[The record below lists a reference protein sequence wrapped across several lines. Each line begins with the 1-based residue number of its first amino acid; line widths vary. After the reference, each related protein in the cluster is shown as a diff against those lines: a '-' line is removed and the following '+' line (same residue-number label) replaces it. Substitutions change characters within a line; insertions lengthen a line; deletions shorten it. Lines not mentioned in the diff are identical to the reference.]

1 MSYFNSPGIQEETYA
16 VSKIQKKPVAVPGKK
31 KRTCGTQSAN
41 LDLCRQRKV
50 KCDGE
55 LPCSS
60 CKNYKKLIQ
69 KKDCCYSRSA
79 LEDGGSKVKQ
89 ALEQGTLNP
98 ESLDTPNSP
107 YGAGLYD
114 YNRNRN
120 AFIDNSE
127 IMNHLTS
134 LSFLYDCGYS
144 VMSNYQLAIPIQ
156 RQTPISKNLASAMG
170 FNSLFYSTLYD
181 LFPDG
186 AAPFHERQ
194 RLAESFMIDIRNI
207 KALPEYDSNQELCD
221 DFRALL
227 LQAAGHYNLGNPEQA
242 RELLDKTYR
251 LGKLYGVFSIEEL
264 NFSSRIQ
271 LHRDSPMK
279 GSVQELELIERI
291 CIWQYYL
298 KLDTEFAM
306 VTGYKFIIED
316 QLPDI
321 LLPSHSD
328 IQKRNISPS
337 FDLGRNTYWSSCSW
351 SPAFDS
357 CKEACMLVLKDYDNP
372 GFQAQNDLKLYNYFR
387 QIIKFSRRKLYEN
400 PQSND
405 PMIRKDFHNYVLT
418 TMLHFP
424 TDYILIGS
432 LSDFAYGIPEKKP
445 YAGAMKSRSGYEF
458 YTTILS
464 MFCYIHLS
472 GAQLNESTYFAL
484 ENNGAEMY
492 SSKDIL
498 FATLRALAYLLDSVK
513 VHTTAESQYAAA
525 KYPSDVFQQCINS
538 HPNPTLQSPYLVNL
552 QVAFN
557 IYYISAST
565 LITFQSTYSKESEL
579 RRVVDVV
586 KASIIPHLQ
595 NIGMIW
601 PTSNQYSTE
610 LVRLVSSIKQNSLF
624 A

>member
-1 MSYFNSPGIQEETYA
+1 MSFFNSPGMQDDTYSVA
-16 VSKIQKKPVAVPGKK
+16 KIQKKPVAVPGKK
-31 KRTCGTQSAN
+31 KRTCGTNSFN

-79 LEDGGSKVKQ
+79 MEDGGSKVKQ

-107 YGAGLYD
+107 YGAGLFD
-114 YNRNRN
+114 YNRSK
-120 AFIDNSE
+120 NSFVE
-127 IMNHLTS
+127 NPDIMNHLTS
-134 LSFLYDCGYS
+134 ISFLYDCGYS

-156 RQTPISKNLASAMG
+156 RQTPISRNLSRAMC
-170 FNSLFYSTLYD
+170 FNSIFYSTLYE

-186 AAPFHERQ
+186 GAQFHERQ

-227 LQAAGHYNLGNPEQA
+227 LQAQGHYNLGNPEQA

-264 NFSSRIQ
+264 NFSSHVQ
-271 LHRDSPMK
+271 LNRDSPMK

-291 CIWQYYL
+291 CIWEYYL

-316 QLPDI
+316 QMPDI
-321 LLPSHSD
+321 LLPSHPD

-337 FDLGRNTYWSSCSW
+337 FDLGRNTFWANCSW
-351 SPAFDS
+351 SPTFDS
-357 CKEACMLVLKDYDNP
+357 CKESCMLVLKDYDNP
-372 GFQAQNDLKLYNYFR
+372 AFQAQNDLKQYNYFR

-400 PQSND
+400 PQTND
-405 PMIRKDFHNYVLT
+405 PIIRKDFHQYILNSL
-418 TMLHFP
+418 MRFP
-424 TDYILIGS
+424 TDFS
-432 LSDFAYGIPEKKP
+432 LLTSLADFAYGSQEQKP
-445 YAGAMKSRSGYEF
+445 YSGAMKSRSGYEF
-458 YTTILS
+458 YTNCLA

-472 GAQLNESTYFAL
+472 GAQLNESTYFSL
-484 ENNGAEMY
+484 EIGGAEMY
-492 SSKDIL
+492 SSKDVL

-525 KYPSDVFQQCINS
+525 KYPSEVFQQCISS
-538 HPNPTLQSPYLVNL
+538 HTNPTLQSPYLVSL
-552 QVAFN
+552 PVAFN

-595 NIGMIW
+595 NIGIIW

-624 A
+624 S